1 MLLYHC
7 HMPQCSMVAEQSN
20 NLFPSYHLYSH
31 CACSHCLWMFW
42 YPVKAKQLHALQLS
56 NNMWMQPCCLITGII
71 LHKHSMVVE
80 LSAHLLPSHHHQ
92 NYCACAHGLWG
103 FWDPVT
109 TKLLPALQL
118 TNHMWIRSWCLIFGI
133 MLHNAAWWLN
143 SKTTILLHTTSITTL
158 HVVDMA
164 CGCTGTLLQQK
175 ICMHCH

>member
-1 MLLYHC
+1 VGVLGLFYCKIGPCITINQQYVNPTMLLYHC

-31 CACSHCLWMFW
+31 CACSHCLRMFW

-109 TKLLPALQL
+109 TKLLPALQF
-118 TNHMWIRSWCLIFGI
+118 H
-133 MLHNAAWWLN
+133 
-143 SKTTILLHTTSITTL
+143 HTATRTSVPV
-158 HVVDMA
+158 HMA
-164 CGCTGTLLQQK
+164 CGGSETLSPQNCSLP
-175 ICMHCH
+175 CN